1 MPVAPM
7 HLGLLLLAG
16 AGPPHAPHL
25 GEQLEQL
32 LLSDLAVQIANIQ
45 AAVDGGRRGGHG
57 RLGGGCGGSDS
68 GHGSSNRFNG
78 G

>member
-57 RLGGGCGGSDS
+57 RLGGGCGSSDS